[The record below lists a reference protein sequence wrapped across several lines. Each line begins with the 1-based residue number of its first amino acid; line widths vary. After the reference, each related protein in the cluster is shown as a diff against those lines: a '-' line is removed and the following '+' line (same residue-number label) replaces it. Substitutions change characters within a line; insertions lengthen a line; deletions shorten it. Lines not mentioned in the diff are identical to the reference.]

1 MRILVLGAAGFI
13 GSNLVRRCLRD
24 PDNRVVALDSLDPR
38 LQSSLESLAAVISSI
53 EFIQGDIR
61 DAALMADLVGG
72 QDVIFNCAA
81 QTSHT
86 FAMSDPLFDADV
98 NCVGNLRLLEALRAR
113 DAERRTVV
121 VYPSSSTAVGAVDG
135 GPIDETRL
143 ERPLD
148 IYSANK
154 CAAEKYYRI
163 YHHVH
168 DIKTVVLRFANV
180 YGPHGKG
187 SPAFG
192 FVNYFIQLA
201 FKGEDITVYGR
212 GEQQRN
218 VLFVDDAVEIL
229 YRSAFDPR
237 LIGTLHFAVHDE
249 HLPVQEIARSIVSVF
264 GRGRVVHVDWP
275 EERRR
280 IEIGDQFIVAPA
292 LQKLTGWRPRCSFE
306 QGLIETRRIMDAN

>member
-24 PDNRVVALDSLDPR
+24 PANRVVALDFLDPR
-38 LQSSLESLAAVISSI
+38 LQSSLASLADVMSAI
-53 EFIQGDIR
+53 EFVRGDIR
-61 DAALMADLVGG
+61 DEALIGDLVDG

-81 QTSHT
+81 QTSHS

-98 NCVGNLRLLEALRAR
+98 NCLGNLRLLEALRAR
-113 DAERRTVV
+113 DPERRTVV
-121 VYPSSSTAVGAVDG
+121 VYTSSSTAVGPVDG
-135 GPIDETRL
+135 RPIDETHL

-168 DIKTVVLRFANV
+168 DVKTVVLRFANV
-180 YGPHGKG
+180 YGPHGKA

-201 FKGEDITVYGR
+201 FKGEDITVYGG
-212 GEQQRN
+212 GEQRRN
-218 VLFVDDAVEIL
+218 VLFVGDAVEIL
-229 YRSAFDPR
+229 YRSAFDSR

-249 HLPVQEIARSIVSVF
+249 HLPVREIAHSIVSVF
-264 GRGRVVHVDWP
+264 GRGRVAHVDWP
-275 EERRR
+275 QARRR
-280 IEIGDQFIVAPA
+280 IEIVDQFIAA
-292 LQKLTGWRPRCSFE
+292 RGLQELTGWRPQCSFE
-306 QGLIETRRIMDAN
+306 QGLVETKRIMDAD

>member
-24 PDNRVVALDSLDPR
+24 HANRVVALDCLDPR
-38 LQSSLESLAAVISSI
+38 LQSTLDNLEDIMPAI
-53 EFIQGDIR
+53 EFVRGDIR
-61 DAALMADLVGG
+61 DAALMMDLVEK
-72 QDVIFNCAA
+72 QDIIFNCAA

-98 NCVGNLRLLEALRAR
+98 NCIGNLRVLEALRAH
-113 DAERRTVV
+113 DPDRRTVV
-121 VYPSSSTAVGAVDG
+121 VYTSSSTAVGPVDDR
-135 GPIDETRL
+135 PIDETHL

-180 YGPHGKG
+180 YGPYGKG

-192 FVNYFIQLA
+192 FVNYFIQQA
-201 FKGEDITVYGR
+201 FKGADITVYGG
-212 GEQQRN
+212 GEQKRN
-218 VLFVDDAVEIL
+218 VLFVGDAVEIL
-229 YRSAFDPR
+229 YRSAFDSR

-249 HLPVQEIARSIVSVF
+249 HLSVQKIAHSIVTAF
-264 GRGRVVHVDWP
+264 GRGRVVHIDWP
-275 EERRR
+275 EDRHR
-280 IEIGDQFIVAPA
+280 IEIGDQYIVARG
-292 LQKLTGWRPRCSFE
+292 LRELTGWHPQCSFE
-306 QGLIETRRIMDAN
+306 RGLVETKRIMHAE